1 MIIVKLLNMH
11 INYIFYI
18 LLILNLTTLCSQI
31 NPKNIEIVRDEYG
44 VPHIYGKTDAEVAY
58 GLAWA
63 HSEDDFK
70 TIQEGY
76 LAGNGL
82 LSKYIGVNGAGADLI
97 TQVIGSKETVD
108 KLFHTLS
115 PEFVKIL
122 EGYSHG
128 INKYAETYPEK
139 VLIKKLFPITPK
151 KMARYSFLQLFIA
164 NGADRLVRNVIENK
178 VTRDFEYKDMMNGS
192 NAIALNSNKTGKK
205 ETFLAINPHQPF
217 DGPTSWYEA
226 HLVSE
231 EGTNIMG
238 ATFAGAP
245 CILIGVNKHLAW
257 THTVNY
263 PDKADIFKLQMHPKK
278 NKIYLVD
285 DKEYKLETKKA
296 KAFIKILGL
305 PIKISRKF
313 YKSIYGPTLKNKS
326 GYYSIRTPS
335 LYNIKSLEQW
345 WKMNKAKSFSEFY
358 KIIKSR
364 NLPGYNIGY
373 ADKNDTIFYISNGI
387 IPIRNE
393 RYNWNGVVPGN
404 TKKTL
409 WTEYYK
415 VEDLPQV
422 INPKSGFIYN
432 ANHSPFKS
440 TDKNNNPKAEDF
452 SKTMGYELYDNN
464 RSTRILQLLES
475 FEKIDFET
483 FKKIKND
490 RTFPT
495 PLNYNYIDINN
506 VFEMVPENYPKITK
520 LLQSIQ
526 SWDKTADADSFGA
539 GTYAMFYYEI
549 NKHYQP
555 YINKKYSK
563 EHIAEILLDV
573 KNKMVK
579 NFKSTKVKL
588 GDFQKLVRGK
598 KELPIFGLPDV
609 ITAMRGVKY
618 KNGMIKISH
627 GESYIGLVRFT
638 ENGPEYESISP
649 YGTSDDP
656 KSPHFND
663 QMEMLSKFKTKKMTF
678 SREKIYANSQ
688 KIYNP
693 M

>member
-1 MIIVKLLNMH
+1 MKIYYTHYLL
-11 INYIFYI
+11 F
-18 LLILNLTTLCSQI
+18 LLFFSCVFSQI
-31 NPKNIEIVRDEYG
+31 NPKNIDIVRDQYG
-44 VPHIYGKTDAEVAY
+44 VPHIYGQTDAEVAY

-82 LSKYIGVNGAGADLI
+82 LSKHIGINGAGADLI
-97 TQVIGSKETVD
+97 TQVIESKETVN

-115 PEFVKIL
+115 PEFVKVL
-122 EGYSHG
+122 EGYSAG
-128 INKYAETYPEK
+128 INKYAETHPEQ
-139 VLIKKLFPITPK
+139 VLVKKLFPITPK

-164 NGADRLVRNVIENK
+164 NGADKLVRNIFENNL
-178 VTRDFEYKDMMNGS
+178 TNDFDYQDDMIGS
-192 NAIALNSNKTGKK
+192 NAIALNSIKTGEK

-226 HLVSE
+226 HLISE
-231 EGTNIMG
+231 EGTNIIG

-245 CILIGVNKHLAW
+245 CLLIGVNKHLAW

-278 NKIYLVD
+278 SGVYLVD
-285 DKEYKLETKKA
+285 NEEYNLENKRA
-296 KAFIKILGL
+296 KAYIKILGI
-305 PIKISRKF
+305 PIRVSRKF

-326 GYYSIRTPS
+326 GFYSVRTPS

-358 KIIKSR
+358 EIIKTR

-387 IPIRNE
+387 IPKRDE
-393 RYNWNGVVPGN
+393 RYNWRGVVPGN

-409 WTEYYK
+409 WTEYYN
-415 VEDLPQV
+415 VEDLPQI

-440 TDKNNNPKAEDF
+440 TSENENPKAENF
-452 SKTMGYELYDNN
+452 PKSMGYELYDNN
-464 RSTRILQLLES
+464 RSTRILQLIES
-475 FEKIDFET
+475 HDKIDFET

-495 PLNYNYIDINN
+495 PMNYSYVDINN
-506 VFEMVPENYPKITK
+506 VFEMIPKNYPEIAE
-520 LLQSIQ
+520 LLESIQ
-526 SWDKTADADSFGA
+526 SWDKTADADSYGA
-539 GTYAMFYYEI
+539 GTYAMFYYQA
-549 NKHYQP
+549 NKYFKS

-563 EHIAEILLDV
+563 ELIADILFEV
-573 KNKMVK
+573 KSKMLEY
-579 NFKSTKVKL
+579 FKSTKVKL
-588 GDFQKLVRGK
+588 GDFQKLVRGD
-598 KELPIFGLPDV
+598 KEIPIFGLPDV
-609 ITAMRGVKY
+609 ITAMRGVKH

-627 GESYIGLVRFT
+627 GESYVGLVRFT
-638 ENGPEYESISP
+638 ENGPQYESVSP

-656 KSPHFND
+656 NSPHYGD
-663 QMEMLSKFKTKKMTF
+663 QMEMLSGFRTKKMTF
-678 SREKIYANSQ
+678 DKEEIYSSSL
-688 KIYNP
+688 KVYHP
-693 M
+693 K